1 MPDAMP
7 SIRRHVPLTLY
18 LGLLA
23 LLVFELLLLSD
34 VVGRPGHMAVH
45 TAGQLQQVLRD
56 RPQTWYGWG
65 ARWVAVNMTAL
76 AWPAYILLLDGLLT
90 WRDGASPIRR
100 RPHHFAL
107 AVAGS
112 AILWCLFDGIN
123 FYFMQRSWNYI
134 GLPPGMDL
142 PARLYR
148 YTGFL
153 LAFGSILPGMMLS
166 GQVLLSFGWMD
177 WARSGSWRMPRWAA
191 WLSLGVGAAMFLFP
205 FVVRSPVGNLTLWM
219 SLAFLLDP
227 INLWL
232 GRPSMFRDWQAGWY
246 GRTLAAFAGGLMCG
260 FLWEFWNYWAL
271 TKWTYHLPFL
281 GVLEQYRYFEI
292 PAIGLVGF
300 IAFGIEFWIMWQTL
314 RIPLDGLAEPLGDEK
329 VLM

>member
-1 MPDAMP
+1 MNPP
-7 SIRRHVPLTLY
+7 IRRHAPLTLY
-18 LGLLA
+18 LGLLG
-23 LLVFELLLLSD
+23 LLLCELLLLSD
-34 VVGRPGHMAVH
+34 VMGRPGHVVVH
-45 TAGQLQQVLRD
+45 TGGQLQQVLEQQ
-56 RPQTWYGWG
+56 PSSYYGQL

-76 AWPAYILLLDGLLT
+76 AWPAYILTLDGLLT

-100 RPHHFAL
+100 RPNHFAL

-112 AILWCLFDGIN
+112 VILWCLFDWIN
-123 FYFMQRSWNYI
+123 FYFMNRAWNYI
-134 GLPPGMDL
+134 GLPPGMGWHM
-142 PARLYR
+142 RLYR

-166 GQVLLSFGWMD
+166 GQVFLSFGCFD
-177 WARSGSWRMPRWAA
+177 WARSAAWRMPRWAV
-191 WLSLGVGAAMFLFP
+191 WLSLAAGAAMFIWP
-205 FVVRSPVGNLTLWM
+205 FIVRGPIANLTLWM

-246 GRTLAAFAGGLMCG
+246 GRTLAAFAGGLTCG

-281 GVLEQYRYFEI
+281 GALEHYRYFEI

-314 RIPLDGLAEPLGDEK
+314 RIPLDGLAEPLGDQK